1 MRIGI
6 LYLSLLLVC
15 VNTKAQI
22 GSGTSSNPEI
32 STFISADMNIILD
45 RNSVIDKYGN
55 KTAYNN
61 NIKGSPFLNDEWL
74 NGTIYGLD
82 LKKMAQVKIRLNTN
96 GNQVH
101 FLDMKNI
108 ELVVDKSKIKK
119 VAIYDELNADS
130 IYFENG
136 FSDTKAEL
144 SKSTLVQVLN
154 KGEVLLLKNHTNNVV
169 KKDSLFGAINV
180 YYFAPTFDYYLKNEN
195 NIVQKLKKFDINTL
209 SAILPNKQIITNYL
223 TQKNKIKSEKEIIE
237 FLNFYNLNNKNS
249 NN

>member
-195 NIVQKLKKFDINTL
+195 NIVQKIKKIDTKTL
-209 SAILPNKQIITNYL
+209 FTIRPNKAIMTNYF
-223 TQKNKIKSEKEIIE
+223 TQHNKIKSEKEIIE
-237 FLNFYNLNNKNS
+237 FLNFYNLNNKKK

>member
-6 LYLSLLLVC
+6 LCLCLLIVS

-22 GSGTSSNPEI
+22 GSGSSSNPEI
-32 STFISADMNIILD
+32 SLFMSTDMSITLD
-45 RNSVIDKYGN
+45 RNSVTDKYGN
-55 KTAYNN
+55 KTSYNN

-74 NGTIYGLD
+74 NGTVYGLD
-82 LKKMAQVKIRLNTN
+82 LKKMAQVKLRLNTN

-101 FLDMKNI
+101 FLDLKNI

-119 VAIYDELNADS
+119 VAMYDELSSDS

-136 FSDTKAEL
+136 FTDTKAEL
-144 SKSTLVQVLN
+144 SNSTLVQVLN
-154 KGEVLLLKNHTNNVV
+154 KGEVLLLKKHTNNVV

-180 YYFAPTFDYYLKNEN
+180 YYFAPTFDYFLKNEK
-195 NIVQKLKKFDINTL
+195 NIIQKLKKFDINTL
-209 SAILPNKQIITNYL
+209 SAILPNKEIITNYL
-223 TQKNKIKSEKEIIE
+223 TQKNKIKTEKEIIE
-237 FLNFYNLNNKNS
+237 FLNFYNLNNKKI

>member
-82 LKKMAQVKIRLNTN
+82 LKIMAQVKIRLNTN

-195 NIVQKLKKFDINTL
+195 NIVQKIKKIDTKTL
-209 SAILPNKQIITNYL
+209 FAILPNKEIMTNYF
-223 TQKNKIKSEKEIIE
+223 TQHNKIKSEKEII
-237 FLNFYNLNNKNS
+237 
-249 NN
+249 

>member
-6 LYLSLLLVC
+6 LYLCLLLVS

-22 GSGTSSNPEI
+22 GSGSSSNPEI
-32 STFISADMNIILD
+32 SVFMSTDMPITMD
-45 RNSVIDKYGN
+45 RNNVIDKFGN
-55 KTAYNN
+55 RSPYNN

-96 GNQVH
+96 GNEVH
-101 FLDMKNI
+101 FLDMKNV

-119 VAIYDELNADS
+119 VAMFDALSSDS

-136 FSDTKAEL
+136 FTDTKAEL
-144 SKSTLVQVLN
+144 SNSTLVQVLN
-154 KGEVLLLKNHTNNVV
+154 KGEVLLLKKHTNNVV

-180 YYFAPTFDYYLKNEN
+180 YYFAPTFDYFLKNEK
-195 NIVQKLKKFDINTL
+195 NIIQKLKKFDINTL
-209 SAILPNKQIITNYL
+209 SAILPNKEIITNYL
-223 TQKNKIKSEKEIIE
+223 TQKNKIKTEKEIIE
-237 FLNFYNLNNKNS
+237 FLNFYNLNNKKI

>member
-1 MRIGI
+1 MRRGI
-6 LYLSLLLVC
+6 LYLCLLIISI
-15 VNTKAQI
+15 NTKAQI

-32 STFISADMNIILD
+32 STFISADMNILLD
-45 RNSVIDKYGN
+45 KNSVIDKYGN

-61 NIKGSPFLNDEWL
+61 NIKGSPFFNDEWL

-82 LKKMAQVKIRLNTN
+82 LKKMAQVKLRLNTN

-180 YYFAPTFDYYLKNEN
+180 YYFAPMFDYYLQVEKNK
-195 NIVQKLKKFDINTL
+195 IQKLKKIDVKIL
-209 SAILPNKQIITNYL
+209 STMLPNKELITNYL
-223 TQKNKIKSEKEIIE
+223 TQKNKIKSEKEIID
-237 FLNFYNLNNKNS
+237 FLNFYNQNNR
-249 NN
+249 

>member
-15 VNTKAQI
+15 VHTKAQI

>member
-6 LYLSLLLVC
+6 IYLCLLLVS

-22 GSGTSSNPEI
+22 GSGSSSNPEI
-32 STFISADMNIILD
+32 SLFISTDMNIILD

-55 KTAYNN
+55 RTPYNN

-74 NGTIYGLD
+74 NGTIYGLG
-82 LKKMAQVKIRLNTN
+82 LKKMAQVKLRLNTN
-96 GNQVH
+96 GNEIH

-119 VAIYDELNADS
+119 VAMFDELSLDS

-136 FSDTKAEL
+136 FTDTKNEL
-144 SKSTLVQVLN
+144 ISSNLVQVLN
-154 KGEVLLLKNHTNNVV
+154 KGEVLLLKKYTNNVV

-180 YYFAPTFDYYLKNEN
+180 YYFAPMFDYYLKNEK
-195 NIVQKLKKFDINTL
+195 NIIQKLKKIDIKTL
-209 SAILPNKQIITNYL
+209 STILPNKEIITNYR
-223 TQKNKIKSEKEIIE
+223 
-237 FLNFYNLNNKNS
+237 
-249 NN
+249 

>member
-6 LYLSLLLVC
+6 IYLCLLLVS

-22 GSGTSSNPEI
+22 GSGSSSNPEI
-32 STFISADMNIILD
+32 SLFISTDMNIILD

-55 KTAYNN
+55 RTPYNN
-61 NIKGSPFLNDEWL
+61 NIKGSPFLNDEWV

-82 LKKMAQVKIRLNTN
+82 LKKMAQVKLRLNTN
-96 GNQVH
+96 GNEIH

-119 VAIYDELNADS
+119 VAMFDELSLDS

-136 FSDTKAEL
+136 FTDTKNEL
-144 SKSTLVQVLN
+144 ISSNLVQVLN
-154 KGEVLLLKNHTNNVV
+154 KGEVLLLKKHTNNVV

-180 YYFAPTFDYYLKNEN
+180 YYFAPMFDYYLKNEK
-195 NIVQKLKKFDINTL
+195 NIIQKLKKIDIKTL
-209 SAILPNKQIITNYL
+209 STILPNKEIITNYL
-223 TQKNKIKSEKEIIE
+223 TQKNKIKTEKEIIE
-237 FLNFYNLNNKNS
+237 YLNFYNLNNKKTS
-249 NN
+249 N

>member
-195 NIVQKLKKFDINTL
+195 NIVQKIKKIDTKKLFT
-209 SAILPNKQIITNYL
+209 ILPNKEIMTNYF
-223 TQKNKIKSEKEIIE
+223 TQHNKIKSEKEIIE
-237 FLNFYNLNNKNS
+237 FLNFYNLNNKKK

>member
-195 NIVQKLKKFDINTL
+195 NIVQKIKKIDTKTL
-209 SAILPNKQIITNYL
+209 FAILPNKEIMTNYF
-223 TQKNKIKSEKEIIE
+223 TQHNKIKSEKEIIE
-237 FLNFYNLNNKNS
+237 FLIFYNLNNKKK

>member
-154 KGEVLLLKNHTNNVV
+154 KGEVLFLKNHTNNVV

-195 NIVQKLKKFDINTL
+195 NIVQKIKKIDTKTL
-209 SAILPNKQIITNYL
+209 FAILPNKEIMTNYF
-223 TQKNKIKSEKEIIE
+223 TQHNKIKSEKEIIE
-237 FLNFYNLNNKNS
+237 FLNFYNLNNKKK

>member
-6 LYLSLLLVC
+6 LYISLLLVC

-82 LKKMAQVKIRLNTN
+82 LKKIAQVKIRLNTN

-195 NIVQKLKKFDINTL
+195 NIVQKIKKIDTKTL
-209 SAILPNKQIITNYL
+209 FAILPNKEIMTNYF
-223 TQKNKIKSEKEIIE
+223 TQHNKIKSEKEIIE
-237 FLNFYNLNNKNS
+237 FLNFYNLNNKKK

>member
-45 RNSVIDKYGN
+45 RNNVIDKFGN
-55 KTAYNN
+55 RSPYNN

-74 NGTIYGLD
+74 NGSIYGLD

-96 GNQVH
+96 GNEVH
-101 FLDMKNI
+101 FLDMKNV

-119 VAIYDELNADS
+119 VAIFDELSSDS

-136 FSDTKAEL
+136 FTDTKAEL

-195 NIVQKLKKFDINTL
+195 NIVQKIKKIDTKTL
-209 SAILPNKQIITNYL
+209 FTILPNKEIMTNYF
-223 TQKNKIKSEKEIIE
+223 TQHNKIKSEKEIIE
-237 FLNFYNLNNKNS
+237 FLNFYNLNNKKK

>member
-1 MRIGI
+1 
-6 LYLSLLLVC
+6 
-15 VNTKAQI
+15 
-22 GSGTSSNPEI
+22 
-32 STFISADMNIILD
+32 
-45 RNSVIDKYGN
+45 
-55 KTAYNN
+55 
-61 NIKGSPFLNDEWL
+61 
-74 NGTIYGLD
+74 
-82 LKKMAQVKIRLNTN
+82 MAQVKLRLNTN

-119 VAIYDELNADS
+119 IAIYDELSSDS

-180 YYFAPTFDYYLKNEN
+180 YYFAPMFDYYLKNEN
-195 NIVQKLKKFDINTL
+195 NIVQKLKKIDTKTL
-209 SAILPNKQIITNYL
+209 LTILPNKEIMTNYF
-223 TQKNKIKSEKEIIE
+223 TQHNKIKSEKEIIE
-237 FLNFYNLNNKNS
+237 FINFYNLNNKKT